1 MLETC
6 KSIIG
11 LALVILLAIG
21 GFDQPDAAMSL
32 SGSQWFDENGL
43 VYEFNEDASLFSN
56 NLAGFFYVR
65 MSSGEYQQASMDS
78 EGKFVCIL
86 PSRTYSFS
94 MDGDELLF
102 QHYKN
107 GELIQT
113 QRLMPYAPD
122 SDPTAPS
129 T

>member
-11 LALVILLAIG
+11 LVLVLLLAIG

-32 SGSQWFDENGL
+32 SGSQWVDENGL

-78 EGKFVCIL
+78 EGKFVCNR

-113 QRLMPYAPD
+113 QRLMPYTPD

>member
-1 MLETC
+1 MIDAALFVSYYYIDRISQRGVIMLETC

-11 LALVILLAIG
+11 LVLVILLAIG

-32 SGSQWFDENGL
+32 SGSQWVDENGL

-78 EGKFVCIL
+78 
-86 PSRTYSFS
+86 
-94 MDGDELLF
+94 
-102 QHYKN
+102 
-107 GELIQT
+107 
-113 QRLMPYAPD
+113 
-122 SDPTAPS
+122 
-129 T
+129 